1 MERHEEMHVKRIKVA
16 LESRNERP
24 GRRRRGFSSQRLRRE
39 AERFARKDAITIRRL
54 TLLQGGTNR
63 EAAASLE
70 ISPRTLSDW
79 GMKWREDRLREKP
92 RGRPLKQTGPIRRGE
107 FIEVLNGQGPQTG
120 LRPLKVLFPDMAR
133 GEILDVLWRFRRIFV
148 RKNHLVV
155 HSLTWEFPGMV
166 WAMDHTDVTL
176 PVDGFFKRVF
186 SVRDLGSGCQIL
198 WLPVEDGTAPVTIR
212 ALNQLFI
219 QNGPPLVLKSDNG
232 SAFISD
238 EMSSFLRTWGVVQL
252 LSPPGIPQYNG
263 SCEAGIGSMEIRTRW
278 EAVRNGR
285 WMDWTLED
293 MERARIQA
301 NQTARGIGSPAPEEI
316 WKNRPEISCKFRGAF
331 RSTIHEEEIKERL
344 ERGIQP
350 EAELERYE
358 QSSIDRV
365 SIRRALVAHGIL
377 RFRKRDV
384 PLPIKKIFRAKIS

>member
-16 LESRNERP
+16 LESRHVRP

-39 AERFARKDAITIRRL
+39 AERCARKDAITIRRL

-63 EAAASLE
+63 DAAACLE

-79 GMKWREDRLREKP
+79 ERKWRQDRLREKP
-92 RGRPLKQTGPIRRGE
+92 RGRPLKQADPLRRGE
-107 FIEVLNGQGPQTG
+107 FIEVLNGQGPQRG
-120 LRPLKVLFPDMAR
+120 LRPLRVLFPDMAR
-133 GEILDVLWRFRRIFV
+133 GEILDVLWRFRRIFA
-148 RKNHLVV
+148 RRNRLVV
-155 HSLTWEFPGMV
+155 HSLSWDFPGSV

-176 PVDGFFKRVF
+176 PVDGIFKRIF
-186 SVRDLGSGCQIL
+186 AVRDLGSNEQVL
-198 WLPVEDGTAPVTIR
+198 WLPVEDATAPVTIR
-212 ALNQLFI
+212 ALELLFLHH
-219 QNGPPLVLKSDNG
+219 GPPLVLKSDNG
-232 SAFISD
+232 PAFISE
-238 EMSSFLRTWGVVQL
+238 EMSSFLKSWEVIQL
-252 LSPPGIPQYNG
+252 LSPPWTPQYNG
-263 SCEAGIGSMEIRTRW
+263 ACEAGIGSMEIRTRW

-285 WMDWTLED
+285 WIDWNWED

-301 NQTARGIGSPAPEEI
+301 NQTQRGIGFPAPEEV
-316 WKNRPEISCKFRGAF
+316 WNNRPAISPEFREAF
-331 RSTIHEEEIKERL
+331 RSTVREEEIKERM

-350 EAELERYE
+350 EAELEPDE

-365 SIRRALVAHGIL
+365 SIRRALVAHVIL